1 MTAEIIPLPG
11 VELCS
16 CGDIG
21 NVPIAGGFAC
31 EGCARKRT
39 APVLTL
45 PMPAMPKGPT
55 LDELLARLITAPS
68 R

>member
-1 MTAEIIPLPG
+1 MSAEILKLPG

-21 NVPIAGGFAC
+21 RIPIAGGFAC

-45 PMPAMPKGPT
+45 PMPEMPAPPK
-55 LDELLARLITAPS
+55 LDVLLARLLASSTA
-68 R
+68 